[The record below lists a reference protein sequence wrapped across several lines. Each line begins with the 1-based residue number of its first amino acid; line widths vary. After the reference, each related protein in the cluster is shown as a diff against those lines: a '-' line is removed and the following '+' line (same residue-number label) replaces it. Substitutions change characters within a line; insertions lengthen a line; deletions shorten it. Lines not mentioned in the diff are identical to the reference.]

1 MEKMGNNQSLGILQK
16 NLSKENLTKLIDT
29 AKTVNEFLPPPIHGV
44 LQTIIAIMNLMMGL
58 VPQEGSAME
67 RAAKVAD
74 TISRA
79 NNVEKEAFDRMFK
92 IASSDGVISDE
103 EYNLLLEQA
112 KRAGISEGELKLMI
126 CNI

>member
-1 MEKMGNNQSLGILQK
+1 MENNQSLGILQK

-29 AKTVNEFLPPPIHGV
+29 AQTVNEFLPPPIHGV
-44 LQTIIAIMNLMMGL
+44 LHTIITRMNLLMGL